1 MRELAAT
8 LKVLTDDHE
17 AKLETLK
24 DSTVWMKRNLIIY
37 SIKQQQDKL
46 FAKTKL
52 RNQEK
57 FGSLVINKPI
67 NEGIHAFFRSSTFI
81 SNTRLQLPKI

>member
-24 DSTVWMKRNLIIY
+24 DSNVWMKRNLIIY

>member
-1 MRELAAT
+1 MRELAAA

-17 AKLETLK
+17 AELETLK

>member
-1 MRELAAT
+1 MRELAAA
-8 LKVLTDDHE
+8 LKVLTDDHK

-67 NEGIHAFFRSSTFI
+67 NEGIYAFFRSSTFI